1 MSVRDCIQKI
11 KQKTKTR
18 RQRWAVHFVSKFLGN
33 YADIQKPQTA
43 SEGEFRLDNF
53 LKNTVKPAPWCG
65 FFVCEISVKKID
77 RGKNT
82 QYNC

>member
-1 MSVRDCIQKI
+1 MQLLNNIIYEILHAVERNGEAQKVAI
-11 KQKTKTR
+11 
-18 RQRWAVHFVSKFLGN
+18 V
-33 YADIQKPQTA
+33 QTA